1 MEAEHKEETD
11 PSDRPSTSSSSQW
24 QKLFE
29 NKAANNAKKT
39 KQNVKKREKKVA
51 PIRELFI

>member
-1 MEAEHKEETD
+1 MEETD